1 MRLGVARG
9 TTLGWYERY
18 ALLMFRRRIGPRWVW
33 QTDEG
38 LIHARGVARC
48 KARERHCDMRAERFA
63 RGEKVIDS

>member
-1 MRLGVARG
+1 MARG

-18 ALLMFRRRIGPRWVW
+18 ALLMSRRRIGPGWVW

-48 KARERHCDMRAERFA
+48 KAREHCDMRAERLA